1 MDATATIT
9 PTHRNLKAAALKR
22 WQDWAAALADNGP
35 PPPPLEVLEAGA
47 MLAIESPMAALE
59 ADAAAIV
66 RVRDLEAAAARTRA
80 AIAERLA
87 NDGGPAGVRERLAAA
102 KAEVRRLEKLVGMD
116 PRSLAAGRADH
127 EAATIRRDHPR
138 AFNATKKQGP
148 QAAGRSK
155 S

>member
-1 MDATATIT
+1 MHATATIT
-9 PTHRNLKAAALKR
+9 PTHRNLKAAAMKR
-22 WQDWAAALADNGP
+22 WQDWAAALADNG

-66 RVRDLEAAAARTRA
+66 RVRGLEAVAARTRA

-87 NDGGPAGVRERLAAA
+87 GDGGPSGVRERLAAA
-102 KAEVRRLEKLVGMD
+102 RAEVRRLEKLVGMD
-116 PRSLAAGRADH
+116 PRALTVGRVDH
-127 EAATIRRDHPR
+127 EAAMIRRDHPR